1 MIDGNTKDFL
11 DKLFYEDH
19 YVVYEG
25 EKYFLNG
32 CQTTYN
38 DDKSESVRLE
48 VYNLSKNITVFS
60 VTKPTAIEC
69 VESFQEAKIWNR
81 KDFWEAENIMV
92 WVDD

>member
-38 DDKSESVRLE
+38 DDKSETVRLE
-48 VYNLSKNITVFS
+48 V
-60 VTKPTAIEC
+60 
-69 VESFQEAKIWNR
+69 
-81 KDFWEAENIMV
+81 
-92 WVDD
+92 